1 MPVSPKIR
9 ALAVPLA
16 LLAAAVFVPAALA
29 QAPTP
34 TPTATPNPVTNDNDR
49 DLAFVI
55 VLFGALALGLVYWF
69 MNQWRQD
76 LRQLMG
82 ATLARTGQLPGI
94 SYGPQ
99 EGGTDGRPRDVR
111 EAELDIAG
119 PAQVTVGEPA
129 EYTATD
135 AAAVWTLN
143 PPDAGKLDPTSGEKT
158 KLTATTAGALQ
169 LTATA
174 DGETKTIVIA
184 ALPPVSTTPGALPL
198 IGAGYGG
205 ITIAIVAVTVA
216 AALTAVDALPGA
228 ALATLLGTV
237 VSYFFVRRENG
248 GS

>member
-1 MPVSPKIR
+1 MAVSPKIR
-9 ALAVPLA
+9 ALAVFAA

-29 QAPTP
+29 QSPTP
-34 TPTATPNPVTNDNDR
+34 TPAPAPATNDNDR
-49 DLAFVI
+49 DLAFLI
-55 VLFGALALGLVYWF
+55 VAFGAIALGLVYWF

-76 LRQLMG
+76 LRLLMG
-82 ATLARTGQLPGI
+82 ATLARTGSLPAI

-99 EGGTDGRPRDVR
+99 EGGTGRPLDV
-111 EAELDIAG
+111 AADELDIAG

-135 AAAVWTLN
+135 AATWTLN
-143 PPDAGKLDPTSGEKT
+143 PPEAGKLNPTGGAKT
-158 KLTATTAGALQ
+158 TLTATTAGALQ
-169 LTATA
+169 LTATV
-174 DGETKTIVIA
+174 GVETKTIVIA
-184 ALPPVSTTPGALPL
+184 ALPPVASAGAIPL

-248 GS
+248 GA